1 MHIIKQLASIIILFV
16 FTSFHQLAGQDLRV
30 NDSTGNINAP
40 TSRYVDLYISMNQRL
55 DRDKERLDEL
65 QRDSIWIEPLY
76 QKASLEFDKLNQQ
89 IDSLS
94 KLNTEDSLLQQRQS
108 LTRNIFEFLLER
120 RKTIHQ
126 ILFLMNLKLPIE
138 SEIVN
143 FFLKDEDAALF
154 EIVLQ
159 DKGIEDIFVAD
170 SLSELKNVGRA
181 AYDLRIDQEERV
193 LMELRARLN
202 YAQHSYKL
210 LSQLVTLHQQ
220 DTTILGNSSKL
231 IPPRLSQW
239 NNIQQGFDQKLE
251 FIEEEDSYQEYL
263 DFIQSISEEMLIY
276 MKYMVKTYQ
285 EDSINYQDLNE
296 RLKSLAHGQAVFSD
310 RIVKAQEEME
320 TQMRWLSYLRN
331 PFSHIS
337 LYHFFV
343 ERGIRVLLT
352 LFAILIIWLIGR
364 WSIPKILQ
372 GVVRKSFVGNRTERI
387 ETLSRTLRSGFS
399 LFMIIAGVL
408 IFLSE
413 LGINI
418 SVLLGGAAVLSLAI
432 AFGAQSL
439 VKDYFTGFIILTENQ
454 YRIGN
459 VVKINDTAGL
469 VEDMSMRM
477 TILRDLEG
485 IAHFVPHGEIK
496 SVSNLTH
503 SWSRALLEISVAYKE
518 NVDRVMEVIMKVANE
533 LRMDPE
539 FKDRITQDPEMLGVD
554 SLSDSG
560 VTIKFLIQT
569 QPLAQWAVKREYLR
583 RIKNRFDEL
592 GIEIPLPHRKIYF
605 GDQQYQGKE
614 D

>member
-16 FTSFHQLAGQDLRV
+16 FAGFHQLAGQDIKV

-138 SEIVN
+138 SELVN

-159 DKGIEDIFVAD
+159 DKGIEDIFAAD

-202 YAQHSYKL
+202 YAQHSFKL

-263 DFIQSISEEMLIY
+263 DFIQSTSEEMSIY

-310 RIVKAQEEME
+310 RIVKA
-320 TQMRWLSYLRN
+320 T
-331 PFSHIS
+331 
-337 LYHFFV
+337 
-343 ERGIRVLLT
+343 G
-352 LFAILIIWLIGR
+352 
-364 WSIPKILQ
+364 
-372 GVVRKSFVGNRTERI
+372 
-387 ETLSRTLRSGFS
+387 RSGDS
-399 LFMIIAGVL
+399 NAVVVLF
-408 IFLSE
+408 E
-413 LGINI
+413 
-418 SVLLGGAAVLSLAI
+418 
-432 AFGAQSL
+432 
-439 VKDYFTGFIILTENQ
+439 
-454 YRIGN
+454 
-459 VVKINDTAGL
+459 
-469 VEDMSMRM
+469 
-477 TILRDLEG
+477 
-485 IAHFVPHGEIK
+485 
-496 SVSNLTH
+496 
-503 SWSRALLEISVAYKE
+503 
-518 NVDRVMEVIMKVANE
+518 
-533 LRMDPE
+533 
-539 FKDRITQDPEMLGVD
+539 
-554 SLSDSG
+554 
-560 VTIKFLIQT
+560 
-569 QPLAQWAVKREYLR
+569 
-583 RIKNRFDEL
+583 
-592 GIEIPLPHRKIYF
+592 
-605 GDQQYQGKE
+605 
-614 D
+614 